1 MKLPTSEV
9 NLRSISITLRSRP
22 NEARDHLHY
31 VNWVHVV
38 LCASALIRLGWTWFF
53 FSLGQDCRDDV
64 VLLSVLIRFGCVC
77 LPEGGLKT
85 VVDRVL
91 PQWLW

>member
-1 MKLPTSEV
+1 MDLV
-9 NLRSISITLRSRP
+9 
-22 NEARDHLHY
+22 
-31 VNWVHVV
+31 
-38 LCASALIRLGWTWFF
+38 F